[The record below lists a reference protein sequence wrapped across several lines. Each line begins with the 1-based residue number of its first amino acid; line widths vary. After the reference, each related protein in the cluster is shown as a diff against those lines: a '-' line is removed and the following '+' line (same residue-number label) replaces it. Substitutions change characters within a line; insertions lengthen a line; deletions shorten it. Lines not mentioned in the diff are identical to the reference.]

1 MFPRVIALL
10 LSFLC
15 IDVVMAVDTADA
27 PLQLSQASNEEIDA
41 ELLAIFLEE
50 ANEVLATIY
59 IIKLGFL
66 LLKSTV

>member
-27 PLQLSQASNEEIDA
+27 PLQLSQASSLLDA
-41 ELLAIFLEE
+41 GGYSLDSGRDAR
-50 ANEVLATIY
+50 
-59 IIKLGFL
+59 G
-66 LLKSTV
+66 